1 MNTNPDVI
9 VAGHTCMD
17 LFPEFGA
24 GADRIEKFLK
34 PGKLI
39 NVGPM
44 LNAMGGT
51 VPNTG
56 GALHRFGLDVCL
68 MGKVGDDV
76 LGQGVLKQMSLLGM
90 NTDDMIVEKGAASSY
105 TIVLNIPGMDRI
117 PLHYPGPNDTFC
129 ADDLDFPTL
138 GKARHF
144 HFGYPPLMRGM
155 FADGGEQL
163 AAIFRRVKE
172 LGLTTSLD
180 MARPDPDA
188 ESGKA
193 DWRAILRNVLPFV
206 DIFTP
211 SIDELLY
218 MLDRPAFDAFET
230 SQTLTRT
237 QLDALGEELISMGA
251 KTVFMKLGDQGAY
264 YYSEAE
270 TVYSPCFEV
279 ELVGAIGSG
288 DCTIAGF
295 LAAQLRGLSAEESVE
310 CAVAAGACNVEA
322 ADALS
327 GIPDWET
334 LQSRISK
341 GWTRSEARVLSGI
354 PERNDP

>member
-1 MNTNPDVI
+1 MTAPDIV

-17 LFPEFGA
+17 LFPEFHAGA
-24 GADRIEKFLK
+24 GRIEEFLK

-44 LNAMGGT
+44 ANSTGGV

-56 GALHRFGLDVCL
+56 GALHRFGLNVCL

-76 LGQGVLKQMSLLGM
+76 LGQGILEQMNLLGM
-90 NTDDMIVEKGAASSY
+90 STDDMIVEQGATSSY
-105 TIVLNIPGMDRI
+105 TIVLNIPGIDRI

-129 ADDLDFPTL
+129 ADDLDFPTI
-138 GKARHF
+138 GKSKRF

-163 AAIFRRVKE
+163 AEIFRRVKE
-172 LGLTTSLD
+172 LGVLTSLD

-193 DWRAILRNVLPFV
+193 DWRTLLKKVLPFV

-218 MLDRPAFDAFET
+218 MLDRPAFDKFEQ
-230 SQTLTRT
+230 SQALTRA
-237 QLDALGEELISMGA
+237 QLDALGAELLAMGT
-251 KTVFMKLGDQGAY
+251 KTVFIKLGNLGAY
-264 YYSEAE
+264 LYS
-270 TVYSPCFEV
+270 TDKKIYSPCFEV
-279 ELVGAIGSG
+279 KVAGAIGAG

-295 LAAQLRGLSAEESVE
+295 LAGLLHGQSLDAAMASAIGS
-310 CAVAAGACNVEA
+310 GSCNVEA
-322 ADALS
+322 IDAIS
-327 GIPDWET
+327 GIPTWDA
-334 LQSRISK
+334 LQTRISN
-341 GWTRSEARVLSGI
+341 GWKKAAFCF
-354 PERNDP
+354 

>member
-1 MNTNPDVI
+1 MSTPDIV

-17 LFPEFGA
+17 LLPEFTS
-24 GADRIEKFLK
+24 GADRLEAFLK

-39 NVGPM
+39 NVGP
-44 LNAMGGT
+44 LANAMGGV

-56 GALHRFGLDVCL
+56 GALHRFGLNVCL

-76 LGQGVLKQMSLLGM
+76 LGQGILEQMTFLGM
-90 NTDDMIVEKGAASSY
+90 NTNGMIVEKGTASSY
-105 TIVLNIPGMDRI
+105 TIVLNMPGIDRI

-129 ADDLDFPTL
+129 ADDLDFSII
-138 GKARHF
+138 GKAKYF

-155 FADGGEQL
+155 FADGGEEL
-163 AAIFRRVKE
+163 SEIFRHVKE
-172 LGLTTSLD
+172 LDISTSLD

-193 DWRAILRNVLPFV
+193 DWRAILQKVLPFV
-206 DIFTP
+206 DLFTP
-211 SIDELLY
+211 SVDELLY
-218 MLDRPAFDAFET
+218 MLDRSEFDAFET
-230 SQTLTRT
+230 SQTLTRA
-237 QLDALGEELISMGA
+237 QLDALGEELASMGA
-251 KTVFMKLGDQGAY
+251 KAVFMKLGELGAY
-264 YYSEAE
+264 YYSETE

-295 LAAQLRGLSAEESVE
+295 LAAQLRGLSAEQAVE
-310 CAVAAGACNVEA
+310 CAVAAGACSVEA

-327 GIPDWET
+327 GIPTWDA
-334 LQSRISK
+334 LQTRLSK
-341 GWTRSEARVLSGI
+341 PWKKSDRFFQGLENC
-354 PERNDP
+354 PP